1 MPNGSKKR
9 FLFDLSSNEIAESL
23 QAVVISEADERKAQ
37 NLPLIYKNSMCVS
50 RNQFIHEYP
59 DGRRFLIRQNRN
71 TSEEKVIRQ
80 F

>member
-9 FLFDLSSNEIAESL
+9 FFDLSSNEIAKSL
-23 QAVVISEADERKAQ
+23 RAVVLREANERKAQ
-37 NLPLIYKNSMCVS
+37 NLPIIYKNSMCIS

-59 DGRRFLIRQNRN
+59 DGRKFLIRQNRN